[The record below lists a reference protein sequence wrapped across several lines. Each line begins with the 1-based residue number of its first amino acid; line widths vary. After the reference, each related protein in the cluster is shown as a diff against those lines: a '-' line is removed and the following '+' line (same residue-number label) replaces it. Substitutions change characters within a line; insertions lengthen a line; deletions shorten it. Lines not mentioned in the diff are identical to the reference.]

1 MKNKEK
7 TELIP
12 ELRFGGFPIKNW
24 DEKKLQDIFIYLS
37 TNTYSRNLLNNRQ
50 GIYQNIHY
58 GDILVKYGS
67 IIDAQKEEIPY
78 INEDIE
84 CITDNIIMDGDIVI
98 ADTAEDEIVGKT
110 SEIFN
115 IGDKK
120 ILSGLHTFW
129 LRPLISFAPKY
140 LGYFFNS
147 TQYHNQLLPLIQGAK
162 VSSISKKALNNTIIV
177 YPSTSEQQKIAD
189 CLSSLDELIEATAQK
204 VDALKEHKK
213 GLMQRLFPAEGKNV
227 PDLRFPEFQGTSVW
241 EEKKLG
247 NVVEIKGRIGFRGY
261 TTKDIVEQGKGA
273 ISLSPTNITENGNL
287 NFDKSTYISWEK
299 YNESPEIQLQKGH
312 IVLVKT
318 GSSYGKSAL
327 VKELPAKTT
336 VNPQIVVL
344 KPEEGVNKYFIS
356 VLISHP
362 MIQKQ
367 IKCAVVGGAIPTLS
381 QESISKFDVL
391 YPKKTSYK
399 PSEQEKIANCLSS
412 LDELIEATSRKVE
425 ILKEHKKG
433 LMQQL
438 FPKI

>member
-1 MKNKEK
+1 MKNKENI
-7 TELIP
+7 ELIP
-12 ELRFGGFPIKNW
+12 KLRFLTFPIKNW

-37 TNTYSRNLLNNRQ
+37 TNTYSRNLLNNKQ

-58 GDILVKYGS
+58 GDILIKYGC
-67 IIDAQKEEIPY
+67 IIDAQRDEIPY
-78 INEDIE
+78 INKDVK
-84 CITDNIIMDGDIVI
+84 CTTDNIIMDGDIVM

-189 CLSSLDELIEATAQK
+189 CLSSLDDLIEATAQK
-204 VDALKEHKK
+204 VRALEKHKK

-227 PDLRFPEFQGTSVW
+227 PDLRFPEFQNTESWKEYKLKSLCEIGNGKDYKHLGSGNIPVYGSGGYMTSVDDFLYDG
-241 EEKKLG
+241 ESVCIG
-247 NVVEIKGRIGFRGY
+247 RKGTINKPIFLTGKFWTVDTLFYTHSFRNCLPPFLY
-261 TTKDIVEQGKGA
+261 LIFLQIDW
-273 ISLSPTNITENGNL
+273 
-287 NFDKSTYISWEK
+287 YK
-299 YNESPEIQLQKGH
+299 YNEAGGVPSL
-312 IVLVKT
+312 
-318 GSSYGKSAL
+318 S
-327 VKELPAKTT
+327 KTT
-336 VNPQIVVL
+336 IGEINILVPVEKKGEL
-344 KPEEGVNKYFIS
+344 K
-356 VLISHP
+356 
-362 MIQKQ
+362 
-367 IKCAVVGGAIPTLS
+367 
-381 QESISKFDVL
+381 
-391 YPKKTSYK
+391 
-399 PSEQEKIANCLSS
+399 EQQKIANCLFS
-412 LDELIEATSRKVE
+412 LDELIEATSQKVE
-425 ILKEHKKG
+425 ILKEHRKG

>member
-12 ELRFGGFPIKNW
+12 ELRFGVFPIKNW

-84 CITDNIIMDGDIVI
+84 CTTDNIIMDGDIII

-189 CLSSLDELIEATAQK
+189 CLSSLDDLIEATAQK
-204 VDALKEHKK
+204 VETLKEHKK
-213 GLMQRLFPAEGKNV
+213 GLMQRLFPADGKNV
-227 PDLRFPEFQGTSVW
+227 PDLRFPEFQGKIEWQRTI
-241 EEKKLG
+241 LG
-247 NVVEIKGRIGFRGY
+247 AVVDY
-261 TTKDIVEQGKGA
+261 
-273 ISLSPTNITENGNL
+273 ENGRAHENEIDEKGDFIVVNSKFISTDGEVVKRTNTPYCL
-287 NFDKSTYISWEK
+287 ADKEDILMVLSDVPNGRAIAKCFFVDESGK
-299 YNESPEIQLQKGH
+299 Y
-312 IVLVKT
+312 
-318 GSSYGKSAL
+318 
-327 VKELPAKTT
+327 T
-336 VNPQIVVL
+336 VNQRICRL
-344 KPEEGVNKYFIS
+344 RSK
-356 VLISHP
+356 
-362 MIQKQ
+362 
-367 IKCAVVGGAIPTLS
+367 
-381 QESISKFDVL
+381 SINSKFLFYLINRNPYFLSFDDGVKQTNLKKSEVL
-391 YPKKTSYK
+391 ECPLMI
-399 PSEQEKIANCLSS
+399 PSSPIEQQKIADLLSS
-412 LDELIEATSRKVE
+412 IDDLIIATEQRIKSLEK
-425 ILKEHKKG
+425 HKKG